1 MVNYPYYCCS
11 SSHQLRWVRRCK
23 RSGRL
28 ISARPV
34 ACSTA
39 RTAMEHAQ
47 QTFLTFA
54 ISSHI
59 KIRPEVIYTDI
70 LVGGLEHFLFFHI
83 SGMSSSYHPN
93 WFSYF
98 QRGWQHQ
105 PEAIIYIPRTSA
117 CKFNWA
123 PWQSTSLTW
132 TFHTVHVLL
141 GYQMDRYGLYTLEA
155 AIN

>member
-1 MVNYPYYCCS
+1 MIVSLSITMVNYPNYCCS

-47 QTFLTFA
+47 QMFLTFA

-105 PEAIIYIPRTSA
+105 PEAIIYIYDYRLTKLVISRISRVNPLG
-117 CKFNWA
+117 WA
-123 PWQSTSLTW
+123 DCR
-132 TFHTVHVLL
+132 V
-141 GYQMDRYGLYTLEA
+141 
-155 AIN
+155 N